1 MREAR
6 YGKTSNF
13 QLCTIINIVLLF
25 VVLLLIARTVLLPQ
39 SFVYNA
45 HLTHTNELKILI
57 EETSQLLKD
66 LSESGV
72 NLPNNVKRDINNIQ
86 YDFPKDGTEEDKDG
100 FLFRHGL
107 IGSGSSTSTSTLTS
121 RLLLQKL
128 QQDLR
133 NCSSEKDSLKD
144 SLVSC
149 NTVNQNSMNNVPTAS
164 GSTATNGEAS
174 KWLVIGIPT
183 VARPNNE
190 DYLLKT
196 LAAMAAQF
204 PDNPSDLY
212 YHQVLVVV
220 VNVQSPELN
229 PNPHTRFEEARA
241 LYAPTAGH
249 PKAHYFKFIQ
259 ADPHEV
265 SLSLDL
271 KKNAVGKDLG
281 SANVPG
287 KMVRKQTRDVA
298 LVLTKSV
305 NLGDALFMKQ
315 R

>member
-1 MREAR
+1 
-6 YGKTSNF
+6 
-13 QLCTIINIVLLF
+13 
-25 VVLLLIARTVLLPQ
+25 
-39 SFVYNA
+39 
-45 HLTHTNELKILI
+45 
-57 EETSQLLKD
+57 
-66 LSESGV
+66 
-72 NLPNNVKRDINNIQ
+72 
-86 YDFPKDGTEEDKDG
+86 
-100 FLFRHGL
+100 
-107 IGSGSSTSTSTLTS
+107 
-121 RLLLQKL
+121 
-128 QQDLR
+128 
-133 NCSSEKDSLKD
+133 
-144 SLVSC
+144 
-149 NTVNQNSMNNVPTAS
+149 MNNVPTAS

-241 LYAPTAGH
+241 LYALTAGH

-305 NLGDALFMKQ
+305 NLGKHYLFLEDDMEVCAFALTSFQYVLNKASLYHPDWLAIRASYGMNGIFMHNKDLLVFADYLRKNQVRRPPDHLVVEWFAGETAESKAYKGGRANIGFRYNLFDHLGVSSSLRAAKQ
-315 R
+315 SSFPRCYEKLGVPTVFAVEAFDPKACGKDDMWPCDHIAPAS